1 MWMSAVGTSYS
12 DKSKFIKHSHLAIFY
27 SRLEIHTDLIGQK
40 NDVSDDVVTHILH
53 KEITRRISLQGHL
66 K

>member
-12 DKSKFIKHSHLAIFY
+12 DKSKFIKHSHPAIFY
-27 SRLEIHTDLIGQK
+27 SKIHTDLIGQK

-53 KEITRRISLQGHL
+53 KEITRRISLKGHL